1 MPLKKKKKTKVKKKD
16 TKKVTKKTKVKKK
29 VTRKIIKE
37 NSKELIIKTKPQW
50 VKNSLASKSKYQDK
64 YSKSIKNNDEFWKK
78 EGKRINWIKPYKK
91 IKDIKYS
98 TKEVRIK
105 WFQDGTLNASANCID
120 RHLKDKKDKTAIIWV
135 GDDPKDNQKISY
147 KQLHEKVSKAAN
159 GLKKLGIK
167 KGDRVTIYLT
177 MIPELAILMLACVRI
192 GAVHSIIFGGFSA
205 DSISG
210 RVNDCESE
218 YIITADEGVRGGKT
232 IPLKYTTDEALESC
246 PNVKKCIVVKRTGN
260 YINWDHSRDVWYHD
274 LIKDVSKHCEPEEMN
289 AEDPLFIL
297 YTSGS
302 TGKPKGVLHTTGGY
316 MVYASMTH
324 QYIFN
329 YKPKDI
335 YWCTADIGWV
345 TGHSYI
351 IYGPLANGA
360 TTIMFEGIP
369 NYPSSSRWWQIID
382 KYKVNTFYTAPTA
395 IRALMREGDKP
406 VKKTSRKSLKLL
418 GTVGE
423 PINPEAWMWYY
434 KTVGNSK
441 CPIVDT
447 WWQTETGGIMIA
459 PQTGAIDL
467 KPGSATKP
475 FYGIKP
481 VLVDKKGLEIKGPG
495 EGRLCIAQS
504 WPGQMRT
511 VYGDHQRFIDT
522 YFSQFDGK
530 YFTGDG
536 CRRDKDGY
544 YWITGRVDDVIIV
557 SGHNL
562 GTAEIESAF
571 VAHPKVA
578 EAAVVG
584 YPHDI
589 KGNGLYCY
597 VTLNVGERETGD
609 LERDLKLW
617 VRKQIGPL
625 ATPDLI
631 HFTPGLPKTR
641 SGKIMRRILRKIAAN
656 EHGQLGDTTT
666 LADPSVVESLVDNR
680 KNI

>member
-1 MPLKKKKKTKVKKKD
+1 MPKKRKTKKKSTVKRKTKKKSTVKRKTKKKINQI
-16 TKKVTKKTKVKKK
+16 KKDQ
-29 VTRKIIKE
+29 
-37 NSKELIIKTKPQW
+37 ELIIKTKSEWIRQAF
-50 VKNSLASKSKYQDK
+50 VNKSDYEKKYNL
-64 YSKSIKNNDEFWKK
+64 SIKKNDEFWKK
-78 EGKRINWIKPYKK
+78 EGKRINWIKPYTK
-91 IKDIKYS
+91 IKNVKYS
-98 TKEVRIK
+98 SSEVRIK
-105 WFQDGTLNASANCID
+105 WYEDGTLNASANCID
-120 RHLKDKKDKTAIIWV
+120 RHLKDKKDKIAIIWV
-135 GDDPKDNQKISY
+135 GDDPKDSKKISY
-147 KQLHEKVSKAAN
+147 KQLHKEVSQAAN
-159 GLKKLGIK
+159 GLKKLGIQ

-177 MIPELAILMLACVRI
+177 MIPELAITMLACARI
-192 GAVHSIIFGGFSA
+192 GAIHSIIFGGFSA
-205 DSISG
+205 DSIAG
-210 RVNDCESE
+210 RIDDCESD
-218 YIITADEGVRGGKT
+218 YVITADEGLRGGKT
-232 IPLKYTTDEALESC
+232 IPLKNITDEALTKC
-246 PNVKKCIVVKRTGN
+246 RKIKKCIVVKRTGN
-260 YINWDHSRDVWYHD
+260 YINWVNDRDVWYND
-274 LIKDVSKHCEPEEMN
+274 IIKDVSSYCEPEEMN

-335 YWCTADIGWV
+335 YWCTADIGWI

-360 TTIMFEGIP
+360 TTIMYEGIP
-369 NYPSSSRWWQIID
+369 TYPDSSRWWQIVD

-395 IRALMREGDKP
+395 IRALMSEGDKP

-423 PINPEAWMWYY
+423 PINPEAWLWYY
-434 KTVGNSK
+434 KIVGDSN

-447 WWQTETGGIMIA
+447 WWQTETGGILIS
-459 PQTGAIDL
+459 PQTGAINL

-481 VLVDKKGLEIKGPG
+481 VIVDDKGNILKGEC
-495 EGRLCIAQS
+495 EGKLCITQS

-544 YWITGRVDDVIIV
+544 HWITGRVDDIIIV

-584 YPHDI
+584 FPENI
-589 KGNGLYCY
+589 KGNGLYCFI
-597 VTLNVGERETGD
+597 TLNIGEKGDGD
-609 LERDLKLW
+609 LDRDLKLW
-617 VRKQIGPL
+617 VRKKIG
-625 ATPDLI
+625 AHARPDFI

-641 SGKIMRRILRKIAAN
+641 SGKIMRRILRKIAVN
-656 EHGQLGDTTT
+656 EHDQLGDTST
-666 LADPSVVESLVDNR
+666 LADPSVVQSLVDDR